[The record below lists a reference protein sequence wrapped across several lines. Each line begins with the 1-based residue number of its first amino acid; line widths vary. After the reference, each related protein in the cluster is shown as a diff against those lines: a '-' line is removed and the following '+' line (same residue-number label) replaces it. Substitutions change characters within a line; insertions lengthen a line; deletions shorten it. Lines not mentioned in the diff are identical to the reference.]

1 MVENITNWF
10 LSQGTSEP
18 TSEVLTWV
26 TLALAVG
33 LAAFVSNLIAKRVL
47 LGALSI
53 VVKKSRTTWDDALEK
68 RHVFARL
75 SHLAPALVVHSSAP
89 LFAEWA
95 DSIQRISVVYMIL
108 AGLLVIN
115 AFLNSVND
123 IYSSFDI
130 SRNKPI
136 KGYLQVLKIILAIL
150 VAVLAIAVLM
160 GQSLLVLFSG
170 IGAMTA
176 VLMLIFKDSILGLV
190 AGIQLSMNDMVRIG
204 DWIEMPQF
212 EADGDVIDITLHS
225 VLVQNWDK
233 TITSIPAYS
242 MISGS
247 FKNWR
252 GMSDSGGR
260 RIKRSIL
267 IDIES
272 IKFCDEKMLHRYRNF
287 ELVRKYVEARQKEI
301 ALHNEKLAVDQ
312 SELLN
317 GRRMTNIGVF
327 RTYIKEYLRQN
338 PRIHDGMTFLVRQL
352 PPGEHG
358 LPIEIYVFSN
368 DQDWIRYEE
377 IQADI
382 FDHLL
387 AVLPLFELRTFQ
399 HPSNAALEQV
409 VRTISR

>member
-1 MVENITNWF
+1 MIVYASATMFAGWA
-10 LSQGTSEP
+10 
-18 TSEVLTWV
+18 VL
-26 TLALAVG
+26 
-33 LAAFVSNLIAKRVL
+33 
-47 LGALSI
+47 
-53 VVKKSRTTWDDALEK
+53 
-68 RHVFARL
+68 
-75 SHLAPALVVHSSAP
+75 
-89 LFAEWA
+89 
-95 DSIQRISVVYMIL
+95 IQRASVVYMIL
-108 AGLLVIN
+108 AGLLVVN
-115 AFLNSVND
+115 GFLNAVND

-136 KGYLQVLKIILAIL
+136 KGYLQVAKIILAIF
-150 VAVLAIAVLM
+150 VVVLAIAVLLD
-160 GQSLLVLFSG
+160 QSPVVLLSG

-176 VLMLIFKDSILGLV
+176 VLMLVFKDSILGLV

-204 DWIEMPQF
+204 DWIEMPQYG
-212 EADGDVIDITLHS
+212 ADGDVIDITLHT
-225 VLVQNWDK
+225 VMIQNWDK

-272 IKFCDEKMLHRYRNF
+272 IKFCDEKMLHRFRNF
-287 ELVRKYVEARQKEI
+287 QLIREYVETRQQEI
-301 ALHNEKLAVDQ
+301 AKHNQTRSVDDN
-312 SELLN
+312 ELIN
-317 GRRMTNIGVF
+317 GRRMTNVGTF
-327 RTYIKEYLRQN
+327 RKYIKAYLKDH
-338 PRIHDGMTFLVRQL
+338 PKIHKGLTFLVRQL

-368 DQDWIRYEE
+368 DQDWVNYEE

-387 AVLPLFELRTFQ
+387 AVLPLFELTIYQRPT
-399 HPSNAALEQV
+399 NAALGQV
-409 VRTISR
+409 ARTMSR